1 MKKISNE
8 VKVGATALVTIL
20 VFIWLYNYLK
30 GKDLFSS
37 TASYYVVY
45 NQINGL
51 TETNP
56 VEINGY
62 KVGVVQSIDFIN
74 DKSGRLLIKISVN
87 KSFKLPKNTVSEITT
102 ATLIAGMKIRLVF
115 GEGPGVYSNG
125 DTIPGRLAESI
136 ITKLE
141 AEIIP
146 IKDKVTGMINVLD
159 SVLSAINDVMSP
171 EFTKNV
177 RGSMAHLNNTTKNI
191 DEIFSSKE
199 AELKS
204 MLADLSKFSKML
216 ADNSG
221 KMGDAIG
228 NLKTISD
235 TLAAADLYNTIMN
248 LKSTLEKTTLLMD
261 NMNKGK
267 GTAGQ
272 LFTNDS
278 LYINMNN
285 SIGSLDLLLK
295 DLKAN
300 PKRYVHF
307 SLFGKKNTPVK

>member
-20 VFIWLYNYLK
+20 VFIWLYNFLK

-37 TASYYVVY
+37 TSSYYAVY
-45 NQINGL
+45 DQINGL

-62 KVGVVQSIDFIN
+62 KAGVVQSISFIN
-74 DKSGRLLIKISVN
+74 DKSGRLLVKLSVD
-87 KSFKLPKNTVSEITT
+87 KSFILPENTVAEITT

-115 GEGPGVYSNG
+115 GKGPGAYSNG

-136 ITKLE
+136 LTKFE
-141 AEIIP
+141 AEFAP
-146 IKDKVTGMINVLD
+146 LKDKVAGMITTLD
-159 SVLSAINDVMSP
+159 SVLKSINDIMTP
-171 EFTKNV
+171 EFTGNV

-191 DEIFSSKE
+191 DEILGSKE
-199 AELKS
+199 SALKS

-221 KMGDAIG
+221 KLSSTIG
-228 NLKTISD
+228 NFQTISD
-235 TLAAADLYNTIMN
+235 TLAAANLYGTINN
-248 LKSTLEKTTLLMD
+248 LKATLEKTALLME

-272 LFTNDS
+272 FFTNDT
-278 LYINMNN
+278 LYVNMTN

-307 SLFGKKNTPVK
+307 SLFGKKNQPAK

>member
-8 VKVGATALVTIL
+8 VKVGATALITIL
-20 VFIWLYNYLK
+20 VFIWLYNFLK

-37 TASYYVVY
+37 TSSYYAVY
-45 NQINGL
+45 DQINGL

-62 KVGVVQSIDFIN
+62 KAGVVQSITFIN
-74 DKSGRLLIKISVN
+74 DKSGRLLVKLSVD
-87 KSFKLPKNTVSEITT
+87 KDFILPENTVAEITT
-102 ATLIAGMKIRLVF
+102 ATLIAGMKIKLVF
-115 GEGPGVYSNG
+115 GNGPGVYSNG

-136 ITKLE
+136 ITRFESELV
-141 AEIIP
+141 P
-146 IKDKVTGMINVLD
+146 IKDKITGMITTLD
-159 SVLSAINDVMSP
+159 SVLAAINDIMTP
-171 EFTKNV
+171 EFTKNL
-177 RGSMAHLNNTTKNI
+177 RGSMANLNNTTKNI
-191 DEIFSSKE
+191 DEILGSKE
-199 AELKS
+199 AELKQ
-204 MLADLSKFSKML
+204 MLANLSKFSNML

-221 KMGDAIG
+221 RLGTTIG
-228 NLKTISD
+228 NLQTITD
-235 TLAAADLYNTIMN
+235 TLSAANLYGTVMN
-248 LKSTLEKTTLLMD
+248 LKETLENTALLMG

-272 LFTNDS
+272 FFTNDT
-278 LYINMNN
+278 LYNNLTN

-307 SLFGKKNTPVK
+307 SLFGKKNQPAK

>member
-20 VFIWLYNYLK
+20 VFIWLFNFLK
-30 GKDLFSS
+30 GKNLFSS
-37 TASYYVVY
+37 TAIYYTVY
-45 NQINGL
+45 DQINGL

-62 KVGVVQSIDFIN
+62 KAGVVKSINFIN
-74 DKSGRLLIKISVN
+74 DKSGRLLVKLSVN
-87 KSFKLPKNTVSEITT
+87 KSFILPKNTVAEITT

-115 GEGPGVYSNG
+115 GNGPGVYLNG

-141 AEIIP
+141 TELVP
-146 IKDKVTGMINVLD
+146 IKDKVTGMITVLD
-159 SVLSAINDVMSP
+159 SVLSAINDVMTP

-191 DEIFSSKE
+191 DEILGSKE

-221 KMGDAIG
+221 KMGNAIG
-228 NLKTISD
+228 NLETISD
-235 TLAAADLYNTIMN
+235 TLAAADLYNTVMN
-248 LKSTLEKTTLLMD
+248 LKATLEKTSLLME

-278 LYINMNN
+278 LYINMTN

-307 SLFGKKNTPVK
+307 SLFGKKNQPSK

>member
-8 VKVGATALVTIL
+8 VKVGAAALVTIL
-20 VFIWLYNYLK
+20 AFIWLYNFLK

-51 TETNP
+51 TSTNP

-62 KVGVVQSIDFIN
+62 KVGVVQSINFIN
-74 DKSGRLLIKISVN
+74 DKSGRLLIKLSVN
-87 KSFKLPKNTVSEITT
+87 KSFTLPENTIAEITT
-102 ATLIAGMKIRLVF
+102 ATLIAGMKIRLIF
-115 GEGPGVYSNG
+115 GKGPGVYSSG

-136 ITKLE
+136 LTKFQTDLD
-141 AEIIP
+141 P
-146 IKDKVTGMINVLD
+146 IKDKLTVMISNLD
-159 SVLSAINDVMSP
+159 SVLASINSIMTP

-177 RGSMAHLNNTTKNI
+177 RGSIANLNSTTKNLS
-191 DEIFSSKE
+191 EILGAKE

-204 MLADLSKFSKML
+204 ALSDLAKFSKML

-221 KMGDAIG
+221 NLGNTLG
-228 NLKTISD
+228 NLKAISD
-235 TLAAADLYNTIMN
+235 TLAASDLYSTVNK
-248 LKSTLEKTTLLMD
+248 LKSTLEKTAVLME
-261 NMNKGK
+261 NLNKGK

-278 LYINMNN
+278 LYINLTN

-307 SLFGKKNTPVK
+307 SLFGKKNQPAK

>member
-115 GEGPGVYSNG
+115 GEGPGVYSSG

-136 ITKLE
+136 ITKFE
-141 AEIIP
+141 AELIP

-159 SVLSAINDVMSP
+159 SVLSAINKVMSP
-171 EFTKNV
+171 EFTKNIQ
-177 RGSMAHLNNTTKNI
+177 GSMTHLNNTTKNI

-221 KMGDAIG
+221 KMGDAVG

-235 TLAAADLYNTIMN
+235 TLAAADLYSTIMN
-248 LKSTLEKTTLLMD
+248 LKSTLEKTALLMD
-261 NMNKGK
+261 SMNKGK

-285 SIGSLDLLLK
+285 SIASLDLLLK

-307 SLFGKKNTPVK
+307 SLFGKKNTQAK

>member
-171 EFTKNV
+171 EFTKNM

-285 SIGSLDLLLK
+285 SIESLDLLLK